1 MSDFNRLR
9 LIIGKHFQW
18 HGARLTLLAQFLV
31 AVIRVRSVNLS
42 QLSTAFVGK
51 TLVASNYKRLQRFF
65 REFRIDYVEFAR
77 SITTWIGV
85 EKDWVVILDRTQCEF
100 GNQMHNVLMLS
111 IAYKGVAV
119 PFLWT
124 FLANRSNSYA
134 HQRKALLHRFQRIFP
149 NQNIAYV
156 TADRK
161 FLGKDW
167 LSYLVEKSIPFCIR
181 IRECEHLYDG
191 QRSLSPKV
199 VFSNLGESGRDSNFI
214 KTSGYRWYLGICS
227 CHSSC

>member
-1 MSDFNRLR
+1 M
-9 LIIGKHFQW
+9 
-18 HGARLTLLAQFLV
+18 AQFLV

-134 HQRKALLHRFQRIFP
+134 HQRKALLHRFQGILP

-156 TADRK
+156 TADRE
-161 FLGKDW
+161 FIGKDW
-167 LSYLVEKSIPFCIR
+167 LSYTNK
-181 IRECEHLYDG
+181 G
-191 QRSLSPKV
+191 
-199 VFSNLGESGRDSNFI
+199 
-214 KTSGYRWYLGICS
+214 
-227 CHSSC
+227 